1 MTDRSFVCYSERYV
15 FLGGTIEGGCLRM
28 ESDIA
33 GDDQYPDSEKIYSF
47 SKEETEKLFSIIS
60 VDDFVKLCR
69 EKHLMGMEEFLEE
82 NDITYSSFC
91 F

>member
-1 MTDRSFVCYSERYV
+1 
-15 FLGGTIEGGCLRM
+15 M
-28 ESDIA
+28 ESDIV

-69 EKHLMGMEEFLEE
+69 EKHLMGMEEFLED
-82 NDITYSSFC
+82 NKIAYDSFV